1 MSTLT
6 QAELA
11 ALQSPLSNDC
21 RVLYLLGLRVS
32 ANSATTSTAP
42 VDYKQLLNLL
52 NGDNKEE
59 PYQRGRQIN
68 SLIKQLEQVGLVSLP
83 VDLDIEHTING
94 KSLLLPLITEPKSD
108 FEQLHQRHCSMHAS
122 WTPNKSLFEEMAAL
136 LGIID
141 KTYEDNDIGEFV
153 AYWLG
158 RPSSVFSEF
167 QWTQKFANNI
177 KRKRLASGYGSA
189 NTPTKIVGT
198 QQVKVAAG
206 IEADD
211 NARKLVEKYAASK
224 KS

>member
-1 MSTLT
+1 MITNLT

-11 ALQSPLSNDC
+11 ALTSPLSNDC
-21 RVLYLLGLRVS
+21 RVLYLLGLREG
-32 ANSATTSTAP
+32 ANSATTSSSP
-42 VDYKQLLNLL
+42 IDYKHLLNLL
-52 NGDNKEE
+52 NGDDKDT

-68 SLIKQLEQVGLVSLP
+68 SLIKQLEQVGLVALP
-83 VDLDIEHTING
+83 VEMDLEHTING
-94 KSLLLPLITEPKSD
+94 KTLLLPLISEPQSD
-108 FEQLHQRHCSMHAS
+108 FDQLHTRHSAMSAA
-122 WTPNKSLFEEMAAL
+122 WKPNQALFEEMASL

-141 KTYEDNDIGEFV
+141 KTFDDNEVGEFV

-177 KRKRLASGYGSA
+177 KRKRLASGYA
-189 NTPTKIVGT
+189 PTKVVGT

>member
-21 RVLYLLGLRVS
+21 RVLYLLGLRES
-32 ANSATTSTAP
+32 ANSVTTSTAP
-42 VDYKQLLNLL
+42 IDYKQLLNLL
-52 NGDNKEE
+52 NGDNKEA

-94 KSLLLPLITEPKSD
+94 KSLLLPLIIEPKSD
-108 FEQLHQRHCSMHAS
+108 FEQLHQRHCSMHAL
-122 WTPNKSLFEEMAAL
+122 WTPNKSLFEEMASL

-141 KTYEDNDIGEFV
+141 KTYEDNDVGEFV

-189 NTPTKIVGT
+189 STPTKIVGT

>member
-1 MSTLT
+1 
-6 QAELA
+6 
-11 ALQSPLSNDC
+11 
-21 RVLYLLGLRVS
+21 
-32 ANSATTSTAP
+32 
-42 VDYKQLLNLL
+42 
-52 NGDNKEE
+52 
-59 PYQRGRQIN
+59 
-68 SLIKQLEQVGLVSLP
+68 
-83 VDLDIEHTING
+83 
-94 KSLLLPLITEPKSD
+94 
-108 FEQLHQRHCSMHAS
+108 MHAS
-122 WTPNKSLFEEMAAL
+122 WTPNKSLFEEMASL

-141 KTYEDNDIGEFV
+141 KTYEDSDIGEFV

-189 NTPTKIVGT
+189 STPTKIVGT

>member
-122 WTPNKSLFEEMAAL
+122 WTPNKSLFEEMASL

-189 NTPTKIVGT
+189 STPTKIVGT

>member
-1 MSTLT
+1 MTSSLT

-11 ALQSPLSNDC
+11 VLQSPLSNDC
-21 RVLYLLGLRVS
+21 RVLYLLGLRVG
-32 ANSATTSTAP
+32 ANQTTTSSAP
-42 VDYKQLLNLL
+42 IDYKQLLALL
-52 NGDNKEE
+52 NGDNKDDT
-59 PYQRGRQIN
+59 YQRGRQIN
-68 SLIKQLEQVGLVSLP
+68 SLVKQLEQVGLVALP
-83 VDLDIEHTING
+83 LELDLEHTING
-94 KSLLLPLITEPKSD
+94 KTLLLPLISEPQSD
-108 FEQLHQRHCSMHAS
+108 FEQLHTRHSAMTAT
-122 WTPNKSLFEEMAAL
+122 WTPNKALFEEMASL

-141 KTYEDNDIGEFV
+141 KAFDENEVGEFI

-177 KRKRLASGYGSA
+177 KRKRLASGYA
-189 NTPTKIVGT
+189 PTKVVGT

-211 NARKLVEKYAASK
+211 NAKKLVEKYAATK

>member
-1 MSTLT
+1 MTSSLT

-11 ALQSPLSNDC
+11 VLQSPLSNDC
-21 RVLYLLGLRVS
+21 RVLYLLGLRVG
-32 ANSATTSTAP
+32 ANQTTTSTAP
-42 VDYKQLLNLL
+42 IDYKQLLALL
-52 NGDNKEE
+52 NGDNIDDTF
-59 PYQRGRQIN
+59 QRGRQIN
-68 SLIKQLEQVGLVSLP
+68 SLVKQLEQVGLVALP
-83 VDLDIEHTING
+83 LELDLEHTING
-94 KSLLLPLITEPKSD
+94 KTLLLPLLSEPQSD
-108 FEQLHQRHCSMHAS
+108 FEQLHTRHSAMTAT
-122 WTPNKSLFEEMAAL
+122 WTPNKALFEEMASL

-141 KTYEDNDIGEFV
+141 KTFDENEVGEFI

-177 KRKRLASGYGSA
+177 KRKRLASGYA
-189 NTPTKIVGT
+189 PTKVVGT

-211 NARKLVEKYAASK
+211 NAKKLVEKYAATK

>member
-1 MSTLT
+1 MDNQFT

-21 RVLYLLGLRVS
+21 RVLYVLGLRLG
-32 ANSATTSTAP
+32 ANKATTSSSP
-42 VDYKQLLNLL
+42 IDYKQLLDLL
-52 NGDNKEE
+52 NGDNKES

-68 SLIKQLEQVGLVSLP
+68 SLIRQLEQIGLVALP
-83 VDLDIEHTING
+83 YDMDLDHTING
-94 KSLLLPLITEPKSD
+94 KTLLLPLLSEPQSD
-108 FEQLHQRHCSMHAS
+108 FDQLHTRHSAMS
-122 WTPNKSLFEEMAAL
+122 TNWLPNKALFEEMATL

-141 KTYEDNDIGEFV
+141 KTYDDNEVGEFK

-177 KRKRLASGYGSA
+177 KRKRLASGFGA
-189 NTPTKIVGT
+189 TKVIGT

-211 NARKLVEKYAASK
+211 NAKKLVEKYAATK

>member
-1 MSTLT
+1 MSALT

-42 VDYKQLLNLL
+42 VDYKQMLSLL

-83 VDLDIEHTING
+83 VDMDIDHTING
-94 KSLLLPLITEPKSD
+94 KSLLLPLIAEPKSD
-108 FEQLHQRHCSMHAS
+108 FEQLHQRHCSMYAS
-122 WTPNKSLFEEMAAL
+122 WTPNKSLFDEMASL

-189 NTPTKIVGT
+189 STPTKIVGT

-211 NARKLVEKYAASK
+211 NAKKLVEKYAASK